1 MQGNLHVWFWP
12 GFPEVSN
19 NLASARRWRTS
30 PNYCP
35 FPTKVEKK
43 DSKDR
48 KYVIFIDS
56 GVGIS
61 VHRDHKAPYTIP
73 YTCRVEGG

>member
-1 MQGNLHVWFWP
+1 LEQGRKSE
-12 GFPEVSN
+12 EVCGAAAP
-19 NLASARRWRTS
+19 LLT
-30 PNYCP
+30 NYCP

-48 KYVIFIDS
+48 KYVVFIDS

-61 VHRDHKAPYTIP
+61 VDGDPEATDTHCGT
-73 YTCRVEGG
+73 VG

>member
-1 MQGNLHVWFWP
+1 MCGAAAPL
-12 GFPEVSN
+12 
-19 NLASARRWRTS
+19 LT
-30 PNYCP
+30 NYCP

-48 KYVIFIDS
+48 KYVVFIDS

-61 VHRDHKAPYTIP
+61 VDGDPEATDTHCGT
-73 YTCRVEGG
+73 VG

>member
-1 MQGNLHVWFWP
+1 MVGTKPSSLSYF
-12 GFPEVSN
+12 
-19 NLASARRWRTS
+19 WRTS
-30 PNYCP
+30 CGKRDKKLGAPLLTNYCP

-48 KYVIFIDS
+48 KYVVFIDS

-61 VHRDHKAPYTIP
+61 VDGDPEATDTHCGT
-73 YTCRVEGG
+73 VG